1 MNKFNQSTESI
12 LFVFQ
17 TIRKI
22 GLIAIIF
29 STIIVSATGKS
40 NNITG
45 NTDKKTLQ
53 SQFTTNP
60 IKVDGIAEAAWENAK
75 PSHIEISM
83 NSALTAPDT
92 SCITYGD
99 VRSLW
104 DGALLYLLI
113 NVSDKDVTAAGKRP
127 TDKDGVEIYL
137 DFYND
142 KFPKYEEDDGIIRI
156 SCEGELTGSGV
167 YTNRLKAYASALHFD
182 AQKLKT
188 GYTVELAISTGG
200 IPMKN
205 GSLIGMDFA
214 INDAVSPDNRVK
226 YHIFW
231 NNGYNKGIDDNSG
244 WGEVMLT
251 GYDGNSHMALVT
263 FLLSTNIKKAESIT
277 RGIWVSEH
285 QLDKVIAEAKKGLS
299 ATNQKKID
307 ESNNLLDH
315 AIYGLRRNGKFPD
328 PYNLPEIKYLPDPFT
343 FLNGTKVKSIA
354 DWSSRCDEIKDLVQY
369 YEYGYLP
376 KPPQAV
382 TASIDGTNLTIVVN
396 DKGKTASFKAKLTV
410 PTLAQCGKSGPYPVV
425 VCIDFW
431 ASAPSP
437 IYLNAGYA
445 VLSMI
450 YSSVASDNYDH
461 TGAFYSLY
469 PYDIK
474 TGNDAGTLL
483 AWAWGASRSV
493 DALSYLM
500 NNNSVFKYAF
510 DLDKLVVTGFSRCGK
525 ATLLAGLLDERFKI
539 TNPGASGAG
548 GAASYR
554 YDSFGNTPARTAPF
568 GNVYAWG
575 VSTGCE
581 VLGDRIRYQGWNSN
595 EMLARFLNPGRMYK
609 TTTFGYGERL
619 PYDHHEILAAIA
631 PRAVIITAADNDYAN
646 GAEGD
651 CISME
656 AARSVFRFL
665 GVDQNL
671 ALNLRRSDKNDPKA
685 NAMSH
690 SLDNNQIK
698 NLVDFSNM
706 VFYGSPIQ
714 EEQKEKFYTNPY
726 LPTFDKYYDGVGA
739 MMPWLKSM
747 PQTSL
752 SK

>member
-1 MNKFNQSTESI
+1 MNKPDRFTRSI
-12 LFVFQ
+12 LFVFY

-22 GLIAIIF
+22 GLIGIF
-29 STIIVSATGKS
+29 GSTIILNTTGKS

-45 NTDKKTLQ
+45 NTDKNTLY
-53 SQFTTNP
+53 SQFTTKA
-60 IKVDGIAEAAWENAK
+60 IKIDGIAEDAWENAK
-75 PSHIEISM
+75 PSHIGISM
-83 NSALTAPDT
+83 TSNLSAPDT

-113 NVSDKDVTAAGKRP
+113 DVSDKDVTAVGKRP

-137 DFYND
+137 DFFND

-156 SCEGELTGSGV
+156 SCEGELSGSGV
-167 YTNRLKAYASALHFD
+167 YTSRLKAYASSLHING
-182 AQKLKT
+182 QNLKT
-188 GYTVELAISTGG
+188 GYTVEVAINTGG

-205 GSLIGMDFA
+205 GSLIGMDFG
-214 INDAVSPDNRVK
+214 INDAVSPENRCK
-226 YHIFW
+226 YRVFW
-231 NNGYNKGIDDNSG
+231 NNRFNKGIDDNSG
-244 WGEVMLT
+244 WGEVMLA
-251 GYDGNSHMALVT
+251 GYNGIAPMAPDT
-263 FLLSTNIKKAESIT
+263 FLLSTNIRKAESLA
-277 RGIWVSEH
+277 RGIWVSEK
-285 QLDKVIAEAKKGLS
+285 QLDKVLQKAKKGLS
-299 ATNQKKID
+299 VTRQKKID
-307 ESNNLLDH
+307 ECNIMLDN
-315 AIYGLRRNGKFPD
+315 AINGLRRSGKYTD
-328 PYNLPEIKYLPDPFT
+328 PYDLPEIKCLPDPFT
-343 FLNGTKVKSIA
+343 FLNGTKVKSVA
-354 DWSSRCDEIKDLVQY
+354 DWSSRRNEIKDIVQY
-369 YEYGYLP
+369 YEYGYMP
-376 KPPQAV
+376 KPPQSV
-382 TASIDGTNLTIVVN
+382 TAAMDGTNLTVIVN

-410 PTLAQCGKSGPYPVV
+410 PDVAQCGKSGPYPVI

-431 ASAPSP
+431 VSAPSP
-437 IYLNAGYA
+437 VYLNAGYA

-450 YSSVASDNYDH
+450 YSSVASDNYEH
-461 TGAFYSLY
+461 TGAFYTLY

-483 AWAWGASRSV
+483 AWAWGASRSL

-500 NNNSVFKYAF
+500 NNNPEYKNAF
-510 DLDKLVVTGFSRCGK
+510 DMGKLIVTGFSRCGK
-525 ATLLAGLLDERFKI
+525 AALIAGLLDERFKV
-539 TNPGASGAG
+539 TNPGGSGAG

-581 VLGDRIRYQGWNSN
+581 VLGDRIRHQGWNSN
-595 EMLARFLNPGRMYK
+595 AMLARFLNPGRMYK

-631 PRAVIITAADNDYAN
+631 PRAVIITTADNDYADA
-646 GAEGD
+646 AEGD

-656 AARSVFRFL
+656 GARPVFRFL
-665 GVDQNL
+665 GADQNL

-685 NAMSH
+685 NGMSH

-706 VFYGSPIQ
+706 VFYGTPLP

-726 LPTFDKYYDGVGA
+726 IPTFDKYYDGIGA
-739 MMPWLKSM
+739 MMPWLKSI
-747 PQTSL
+747 PQKSL